1 MDVLSHRTV
10 ATQLKVV
17 PEKGTLLC
25 NRPLV
30 VFRSVKPSADPF
42 SPAPLVVHSLQQ
54 SQNDWSVTEIQER
67 QTTVIM
73 SLISQNRAGV
83 LVLAATFAAAPLAI
97 AQFPGMTPPK
107 HYPWSDNTLSPD
119 ARADLVIK
127 ELTLEEKIS
136 LLHGQGFSFNATGPT
151 ESNGGA
157 GYSVAIPRVGIPA
170 IQMADSAYGV
180 TRGAASGRYSTAL
193 PNNLAAASSWDPQ
206 AAFEYGA
213 LIGRELR
220 QEGYSMSLGGGV
232 NLPREPRNGRTFEYQ
247 GEDPLLAGTL
257 VGNFVKGVQSQH
269 VIGDLKHYAI
279 NDQES
284 GRNAVNANIDKRS
297 MRETDLRA
305 FEIALKISDAGAF
318 MCSYNRVN
326 GDYACEN
333 TYLLAEVLRKDF
345 HFQGFVVSDWGGTHS
360 TAKASHAGLDQE
372 QPGKNFF
379 GDALEKAV
387 ESGEV
392 SQDEIND
399 HVHRILRTV
408 FATGLFDN
416 PVVKQVPDV
425 EGGYVVAQRL
435 AEKSIVL
442 LKNDHNV
449 LPLAGAG
456 LHSVVLIGGH
466 ADVGVLT
473 GGGSAQVDAPGGSA
487 VPPPP
492 PQPGASPMANF
503 GRRHVWLPSSPL
515 RALTASLPSSKVTY
529 VSGEDLPAAAAAA
542 KAAAVAI
549 IFAYQPESEGMDLKS
564 LDLDEDQTNLIEAV
578 AAANPKTIVVLETG
592 SPATMPWI
600 DKVAGVVEAW
610 YPGIRGAE
618 ALAELLT
625 GAVNPSGKLAITFP
639 KSDADLPHPTLVL
652 PPPTS
657 QPARPAPG
665 ADISSFMAMMA
676 KGLPPFETYYGEKL
690 KVGYKWYDAE
700 KKPVLFP
707 FGFGL
712 SYTTYTYSGLTV
724 KNSDGLTVSFTVKNT
739 GQRAGTEI
747 AQIYTSL
754 PDEAGEPP
762 KRLIGW
768 ARVELAAGESKVVTI
783 PVDHDHL
790 TVFDESTDQWKLVP
804 GSYTIM
810 AGGSS
815 QDLPL
820 HHQLT
825 LQ

>member
-1 MDVLSHRTV
+1 M
-10 ATQLKVV
+10 
-17 PEKGTLLC
+17 
-25 NRPLV
+25 
-30 VFRSVKPSADPF
+30 
-42 SPAPLVVHSLQQ
+42 
-54 SQNDWSVTEIQER
+54 
-67 QTTVIM
+67 
-73 SLISQNRAGV
+73 
-83 LVLAATFAAAPLAI
+83 AAAFVAPTLAV
-97 AQFPGMTPPK
+97 AQFPGMQQPK
-107 HYPWSDNTLSPD
+107 HYPWSDATLSPD
-119 ARADLVIK
+119 VRADLVIK
-127 ELTLEEKIS
+127 ELTQEEKIS
-136 LLHGQGFSFNATGPT
+136 LLHGQGFSFNMTGPT

-157 GYSVAIPRVGIPA
+157 GYSVGIPRVGIPA

-193 PNNLAAASSWDPQ
+193 PNNLAAASAWDPQ
-206 AAFEYGA
+206 SAFEYGA

-232 NLPREPRNGRTFEYQ
+232 NLAREPRNGRTFEYQ

-305 FEIALKISDAGAF
+305 FEIGLKISDAGAF

-333 TYLLAEVLRKDF
+333 SYLLTDVLKKDF
-345 HFQGFVVSDWGGTHS
+345 HFQGFVLSDWGGTHS
-360 TAKASHAGLDQE
+360 TAKASRAGLDQE

-379 GDALEKAV
+379 GDALQKAV

-399 HVHRILRTV
+399 HVHRILRTI
-408 FATGLFDN
+408 FASGLFDN

-425 EGGYVVAQRL
+425 EGGYVIAQKL

-442 LKNDHNV
+442 LKNDRDV
-449 LPLAGAG
+449 LPLKGAG
-456 LHSVVLIGGH
+456 LHSLVLIGGH

-473 GGGSAQVDAPGGSA
+473 GGGSAQVDAPGGSV

-492 PQPGASPMANF
+492 PQPGATPMA
-503 GRRHVWLPSSPL
+503 GMLRRQVWLPSSPL
-515 RALTASLPSSKVTY
+515 RALIAKLPSAKVTY
-529 VSGEDLPAAAAAA
+529 VSGDDPTAAASAAN
-542 KAAAVAI
+542 AADVAI
-549 IFAYQPESEGMDLKS
+549 VFAWQHESEGMDLKT
-564 LDLDEDQTNLIEAV
+564 LDLAEDQSKLIEAV
-578 AAANPKTIVVLETG
+578 AAANANTIVILETG

-600 DKVAGVVEAW
+600 GKVPGVVEAW

-618 ALAELLT
+618 ALANLLT
-625 GAVNPSGKLAITFP
+625 GGANFSGKLAITFP
-639 KSDADLPHPTLVL
+639 RSDADLPHPILVL
-652 PPPTS
+652 PPQAS
-657 QPARPAPG
+657 QPVRPAPG

-676 KGLPPFETYYGEKL
+676 KGLPPFETYYDEKL

-712 SYTTYTYSGLTV
+712 SYTSYAYSRLTV
-724 KNSDGLTVSFTVKNT
+724 KNGDGLEVSFTVENT
-739 GQRAGTEI
+739 GKRSGTEI
-747 AQIYTSL
+747 AQVYASL
-754 PDEAGEPP
+754 PDSAGEPP
-762 KRLIGW
+762 KRLVGW
-768 ARVELAAGESKVVTI
+768 ARIELAAGESKLVTI
-783 PVDHDHL
+783 QVDRDRL
-790 TVFDESTDQWKLVP
+790 TVFDESSDAWKFVP
-804 GSYTIM
+804 GNYIIM

-815 QDLPL
+815 QNLPL
-820 HHQLT
+820 LQQLK
-825 LQ
+825 LH